1 MARGL
6 LFCAGGKG
14 CAGPPHGAGR
24 RRAERNGS
32 GGGPYRSGTRQTI
45 KADGSAVVRV
55 YYERKSY
62 DVTFTYGTFRS
73 AELPDIVYTIKYGGT
88 AYAPAL
94 ALQGYTFEGFEG
106 FTADAQSGG
115 VTVTG
120 GMSFAAQWSPRDD
133 TPYRIER
140 YAQRVDGVEGY
151 LLIDDEQA
159 IESRTGTTGSAI
171 DFGAWSEDGFTY
183 DHAEVNGSTVS
194 SAAIGADGKT
204 VVKLYY
210 DRARCD
216 LRFETNG
223 GTLPEGSGE
232 TERVYFGARVRLAE
246 LPQPVKTGYVFR
258 GWHTD
263 TACEN
268 AFTGGTMPVSGLTLY
283 AKWEAGQNTAYK
295 VEHYLQNADGSYPDA
310 ASQTENRT
318 GAAVEAVVQTIPGY
332 HEDTE
337 NESAVKSGTIAADGT
352 TVLRVYYARDT
363 YMPSGRSANTPSRGR
378 RTAAMT

>member
-1 MARGL
+1 M
-6 LFCAGGKG
+6 
-14 CAGPPHGAGR
+14 
-24 RRAERNGS
+24 RRA
-32 GGGPYRSGTRQTI
+32 
-45 KADGSAVVRV
+45 A
-55 YYERKSY
+55 
-62 DVTFTYGTFRS
+62 
-73 AELPDIVYTIKYGGT
+73 
-88 AYAPAL
+88 
-94 ALQGYTFEGFEG
+94 
-106 FTADAQSGG
+106 
-115 VTVTG
+115 TV
-120 GMSFAAQWSPRDD
+120 
-133 TPYRIER
+133 
-140 YAQRVDGVEGY
+140 
-151 LLIDDEQA
+151 
-159 IESRTGTTGSAI
+159 
-171 DFGAWSEDGFTY
+171 
-183 DHAEVNGSTVS
+183 
-194 SAAIGADGKT
+194 GADGKT

-246 LPQPVKTGYVFR
+246 LPQPVKTGYMFR

-268 AFTGGTMPVSGLTLY
+268 AFTGGTMPVGGLTLY